1 MTTPYERRG
10 RDGAW
15 RLFDLPSFVIAQ
27 DCAAGDGPDLG
38 YGDLEIS
45 DGATASAQFTE
56 LEAAGTQGAER
67 ERVANALREYCG
79 RDTLA
84 TVKILDR
91 LLALARS

>member
-1 MTTPYERRG
+1 MARG
-10 RDGAW
+10 GCSISHP
-15 RLFDLPSFVIAQ
+15 LLSLKTVLPVMVA
-27 DCAAGDGPDLG
+27 DLG

-56 LEAAGTQGAER
+56 LEAAGTQGAKR